1 MTKEETESYL
11 KEAKTARLCSLNE
24 NGTIHAVPVWYLY
37 EDGQFKMGAP
47 QNSRKAKN
55 IRRNRNVTILIDDSD
70 VEPRQPKGIIIY
82 GRAEIEDWTDPED
95 PEVFALFKRYMP
107 EEQTVNYAKAMLK
120 LTPWLKIIVK
130 PERIGSFDYKKD
142 ERFHNALKSK

>member
-1 MTKEETESYL
+1 MWYVY
-11 KEAKTARLCSLNE
+11 E
-24 NGTIHAVPVWYLY
+24 N
-37 EDGQFKMGAP
+37 GQFKLGAP
-47 QNSRKAKN
+47 ESSRKAKN

-70 VEPRQPKGIIIY
+70 VEPRQPKGIIVY
-82 GRAEIEDWTDPED
+82 GKAETVEGWTDPKD
-95 PEVFALFKRYMP
+95 PLVLALFKRYMP

-142 ERFHNALKSK
+142 ETFHKALEEST